1 MIEQAD
7 LRLGQRES
15 WGGIRAR
22 TVEHRH
28 PEDAPAQDAVDRD
41 QIGQALSGPELRLLG
56 STARFEDLVE
66 HLDLPSQGIP
76 VEFFNGFVAR
86 LNRQIGDQLP
96 VDLLSVL
103 RCPAFLSMDHGQR
116 QCRISL
122 LFSDWRQDAYLAV
135 PDLENGLVWITVAVP
150 DLDAMQPFDRNLVH
164 FIGDRVIAV
173 SGQAVDTGPH
183 QEMRSDLLCRAEE
196 FVDITLAITD
206 MDASTW
212 ITQQFHGLLQIVQP
226 PDALLF
232 VDWHARRIDLL
243 FERSGPLELLP
254 GPEFDRRQSERHP
267 LGRYRQARM
276 HQDAANRVR
285 SQATRLVATAVDG
298 LGDAD
303 RLDRKSTR
311 L

>member
-1 MIEQAD
+1 MIKQTD

-28 PEDAPAQDAVDRD
+28 PEDAPTQDAVDRD

-122 LFSDWRQDAYLAV
+122 MFSDWRQDAYLAV
-135 PDLENGLVWITVAVP
+135 PDLENGLVWIILSVP

-164 FIGDRVIAV
+164 FVGDRVIAV
-173 SGQAVDTGPH
+173 PSQAVDTGPH
-183 QEMRSDLLCRAEE
+183 QEMRSDLLCRAEQL
-196 FVDITLAITD
+196 VDVALAITD
-206 MDASTW
+206 MEASSR
-212 ITQQFHGLLQIVQP
+212 IAQQFRGLLQIVQP
-226 PDALLF
+226 SDAFLLLA
-232 VDWHARRIDLL
+232 VHSRLVDLL
-243 FERSGPLELLP
+243 LQ
-254 GPEFDRRQSERHP
+254 RR
-267 LGRYRQARM
+267 
-276 HQDAANRVR
+276 
-285 SQATRLVATAVDG
+285 
-298 LGDAD
+298 
-303 RLDRKSTR
+303 
-311 L
+311 